1 VTIRGWTALCGAGGL
16 PVFLGIAWY
25 SEVESGFLD
34 PWSIFWVVP
43 CILIFGP
50 PGGFV
55 LTWLLVAFVQG
66 VMDERN
72 TRVIQHKGEKPMR
85 EHILALL
92 AHKPFMPFRIYLT
105 DRSVHEIRGP
115 EFAEVR
121 ESVMDLKE
129 PDPDAPGGMSW
140 RCTLA
145 LRHVVSIEVPMVDA
159 PTVVGGE
166 ERPG

>member
-1 VTIRGWTALCGAGGL
+1 
-16 PVFLGIAWY
+16 
-25 SEVESGFLD
+25 
-34 PWSIFWVVP
+34 
-43 CILIFGP
+43 
-50 PGGFV
+50 
-55 LTWLLVAFVQG
+55 
-66 VMDERN
+66 
-72 TRVIQHKGEKPMR
+72 MR

-92 AHKPFMPFRIYLT
+92 AHKPFLPFRIYLT

-145 LRHVVSIEVPMVDA
+145 LRHVVSIEVPMDGSA
-159 PTVVGGE
+159 PP
-166 ERPG
+166 ERHARDNFEAAQSLIASCRRIAGHV